1 MNTRRSLCLLIL
13 TGSLVIFVC
22 VCLVGSLLVIR
33 YSPAVGAYGAD
44 FLRKIVGDRI
54 VAVLETTLFKLEDG
68 IRNLEYT
75 LGLAPA
81 ASPWNVSTAVTPA
94 VPTATRKPA
103 RVSKPTPTP
112 APTQPKTGVI
122 ILPTPTPEPAWMP
135 PPVTPLG
142 VLFGVA
148 VWEPYIQDAQGR
160 IVAYRTFVQ
169 PDADRP
175 YALAGIVAFDLD
187 HTRLHFVLGFADPY
201 AEGITKSGTGKILA
215 QDLEPGRLLA
225 AFNGG
230 FKYEHGAFGA
240 MADGYTSAPPRNGFG
255 TLAIYKDGNV
265 RMGVW
270 GEDISASPE
279 MVAFRQNGPLVIQNG
294 ALNKAVDDPTQ
305 WGYTVSGETVTWR
318 SGVAISQDEKTLY
331 YFASQYSDITSLSRA
346 MQTVNP
352 QTAMQL
358 DINNFWVHFTAF
370 KNDNGKLAPDALF
383 PNEMSSNLERFLNP
397 YPRDFF
403 YVTTP

>member
-1 MNTRRSLCLLIL
+1 MKARRSFCLLSL

-22 VCLVGSLLVIR
+22 VCLVGSLLVVR
-33 YSPAVGAYGAD
+33 SSPAVGAYGAD

-54 VAVLETTLFKLEDG
+54 VVVLETILFKIEDG
-68 IRNLEYT
+68 ARNLEYS

-81 ASPWNVSTAVTPA
+81 ASPWTVPATATP
-94 VPTATRKPA
+94 VIPTATFRPA
-103 RVSKPTPTP
+103 VVEKPTRTP
-112 APTQPKTGVI
+112 APTQPKTGVM
-122 ILPTPTPEPAWMP
+122 ILPTSTPEPVWMP

-142 VLFGVA
+142 VLLGVA
-148 VWEPYIQDAQGR
+148 VWEPFIQDNQGR
-160 IVAYRTFVQ
+160 TVAYRTFVQ

-175 YALAGIVAFDLD
+175 YALTGIVAFDLER
-187 HTRLHFVLGFADPY
+187 TRLHFVLGFADPY
-201 AEGITKSGTGKILA
+201 AEGIAKKGTGKIPSADLA
-215 QDLEPGRLLA
+215 PERLLA

-240 MADGYTSAPPRNGFG
+240 MADGYTSAPPRNSLG
-255 TLAIYKDGNV
+255 TLAIYQDGHV

-270 GEDISASPE
+270 GEDITASPE
-279 MVAFRQNGPLVIQNG
+279 MVAFRQNGPLVIHNG
-294 ALNKAVDDPTQ
+294 TLNKAVSDPTQ
-305 WGYTVSGETVTWR
+305 WGYTVTGATITWR
-318 SGVAISQDEKTLY
+318 SGVAISPDEKTLY
-331 YFASQYSDITSLSRA
+331 YFAGQYCDITSLSRA

-370 KNDNGKLAPDALF
+370 KNDNGQLAPQALF
-383 PNEMSSNLERFLNP
+383 PKEMSSNLERFLNQ

>member
-1 MNTRRSLCLLIL
+1 VL
-13 TGSLVIFVC
+13 FVC
-22 VCLVGSLLVIR
+22 VCLAASLLVIR
-33 YSPAVGAYGAD
+33 FSPAVGAYGAD
-44 FLRKIVGDRI
+44 FLRNIFGDRI
-54 VAVLETTLFKLEDG
+54 VAALETTLFKLQDG
-68 IRNLEYT
+68 VRNLEYT
-75 LGLAPA
+75 LGVAPA
-81 ASPWNVSTAVTPA
+81 ASPWS
-94 VPTATRKPA
+94 VPTTIAPP
-103 RVSKPTPTP
+103 VPKPTIKPKVLVKKPTSTP
-112 APTQPKTGVI
+112 APTQPDTGVI
-122 ILPTPTPEPAWMP
+122 VLPTSTPEPAWMP
-135 PPVTPLG
+135 PPATPLG

-160 IVAYRTFVQ
+160 MLAYRTFVQ

-175 YALAGIVAFDLD
+175 YAMTGIVAFDLE

-201 AEGITKSGTGKILA
+201 AVGIAKKGTGKIA
-215 QDLEPGRLLA
+215 DQDQEVGRLLA

-240 MADGYTSAPPRNGFG
+240 MADGYTSAPPRNGLG
-255 TLAIYKDGNV
+255 TLAIYKDGHI

-270 GEDISASPE
+270 GADITASPE
-279 MVAFRQNGPLVIQNG
+279 MVAFRQNGPLMIQNG
-294 ALNKAVDDPTQ
+294 VLDKAVNDPSQ
-305 WGYTVSGETVTWR
+305 WGYTVSGGTVTWR

-331 YFASQYSDITSLSRA
+331 YLACQYCDISSLSKA

-358 DINNFWVHFTAF
+358 DINNFWVHFTVF
-370 KNDNGKLAPDALF
+370 KDDNGTLAPQALF
-383 PNEMSSNLERFLNP
+383 PKEMSSNLERFLNP

>member
-1 MNTRRSLCLLIL
+1 MKARRSFCLTIL
-13 TGSLVIFVC
+13 TGSLVIFAC
-22 VCLVGSLLVIR
+22 VCLVGSLLALSF
-33 YSPAVGAYGAD
+33 SPAVGAYGAD
-44 FLRKIVGDRI
+44 FLRKIVGEK
-54 VAVLETTLFKLEDG
+54 VVVVLETTLFKLQDG
-68 IRNLEYT
+68 ARNLEYT

-81 ASPWNVSTAVTPA
+81 ASPWSVPTPSA
-94 VPTATRKPA
+94 TSKPTATRKPP
-103 RVSKPTPTP
+103 VVKKPTGTP

-122 ILPTPTPEPAWMP
+122 ILPTSTPEPAWKP

-148 VWEPYIQDAQGR
+148 VWEPYIQDPQGR
-160 IVAYRTFVQ
+160 TVAYRTFVQ

-175 YALAGIVAFDLD
+175 YALTGIVAFDLE

-201 AEGITKSGTGKILA
+201 AEGIEKRGTGKILT
-215 QDLEPGRLLA
+215 QDLAPGRLLA

-240 MADGYTSAPPRNGFG
+240 MADGYTSAPPRNSLG
-255 TLAIYKDGNV
+255 TLAIYQDGHI
-265 RMGVW
+265 RMGMW
-270 GEDISASPE
+270 GEDIIASPE

-294 ALNKAVDDPTQ
+294 TLNKAVNDPTQ
-305 WGYTVSGETVTWR
+305 WGYTVSGGTVTWR
-318 SGVAISQDEKTLY
+318 SGVAISPDEKTLY
-331 YFASQYSDITSLSRA
+331 YFAGQYSDIASLSKA
-346 MQTVNP
+346 MQAVNP

-370 KNDNGKLAPDALF
+370 KDDNGTLAPDALF
-383 PNEMSSNLERFLNP
+383 PKEMSSNLERFLNP

>member
-1 MNTRRSLCLLIL
+1 LNARRSLCLLIL

-22 VCLVGSLLVIR
+22 VCLVGSLLVVR

-54 VAVLETTLFKLEDG
+54 VVVLETTLFKLEDG
-68 IRNLEYT
+68 ARNLEYT

-81 ASPWNVSTAVTPA
+81 ASPWNVPTPA
-94 VPTATRKPA
+94 MPVVPTPTRKPA
-103 RVSKPTPTP
+103 KVLKPTATP

-148 VWEPYIQDAQGR
+148 VWEPYILDAQGR

-175 YALAGIVAFDLD
+175 YALTGIVAFDLE

-215 QDLEPGRLLA
+215 QDLQPGRLLA

-240 MADGYTSAPPRNGFG
+240 MADGYTSAPPRNGLG
-255 TLAIYKDGNV
+255 TLAIYRDGNV

-270 GEDISASPE
+270 GEDISLSKE

-294 ALNKAVDDPTQ
+294 ALNKAVEDPTQ

-318 SGVAISQDEKTLY
+318 SGVALSQDEKTLY
-331 YFASQYSDITSLSRA
+331 YFAGHYSDITSLSRA

-370 KNDNGKLAPDALF
+370 KDDHGQIAPDALF
-383 PNEMSSNLERFLNP
+383 PKEMSSNLERFLNP

>member
-1 MNTRRSLCLLIL
+1 VKARRSLCFPIL
-13 TGSLVIFVC
+13 TGSLIIFVC
-22 VCLVGSLLVIR
+22 VCLVGSLLVIQ

-54 VAVLETTLFKLEDG
+54 VVELETTLFKLEDG
-68 IRNLEYT
+68 ARNLEYS

-81 ASPWNVSTAVTPA
+81 ASPWSVPATATP
-94 VPTATRKPA
+94 VIPTATSRPA
-103 RVSKPTPTP
+103 VVKKPTGTP
-112 APTQPKTGVI
+112 APTLPLTGVI
-122 ILPTPTPEPAWMP
+122 ILPTSTAEPAWMP
-135 PPVTPLG
+135 PQVTPLG
-142 VLFGVA
+142 VLLGVA
-148 VWEPYIQDAQGR
+148 VWEPFIQDAQGR
-160 IVAYRTFVQ
+160 TVAYRTFVQ

-175 YALAGIVAFDLD
+175 YALTGIVAFNLEY
-187 HTRLHFVLGFADPY
+187 TRLHFVLGFADPY
-201 AEGITKSGTGKILA
+201 ADGIAKKGTGKIPA

-240 MADGYTSAPPRNGFG
+240 MADGYTSAPPRNGLG
-255 TLAIYKDGNV
+255 TLSIYQDGHV

-270 GEDISASPE
+270 GEDISASRE

-294 ALNKAVDDPTQ
+294 TLNKAVDDPTQ
-305 WGYTVSGETVTWR
+305 WGYTVSGGTVTWR
-318 SGVAISQDEKTLY
+318 SGVAISQDGKTLY
-331 YFASQYSDITSLSRA
+331 YFAGQYSDITSLSRA

-370 KNDNGKLAPDALF
+370 KDDNGTLAAEALF
-383 PNEMSSNLERFLNP
+383 PKEMSSNLERFLNQ